1 MSPNHFQNLLE
12 LVRALITKKDTKMP
26 KAITAKERLAI
37 TLRFLATG
45 YSQQFLS
52 FSFRMGKAT
61 VSNIATETSNAI
73 YQVLKE
79 KLSAPHTKGEYLKI
93 SQEFEENWNMPHTI
107 GCIDGKHI
115 CIVCSK
121 LTGTQYYNYK
131 GFVSIVLMAVCDVK
145 YCFTMIDLGQY
156 GSNNDSG
163 ILASSVMGEMFDN
176 VSKIYQSSDQ
186 DLPYFLLG
194 DEIFPF
200 KDWLMRPFLGAG
212 ATEEEKIYNYRHSSA
227 RRCIENAFG
236 ILAQRWRIF
245 LKPIKALV
253 KNVENYT
260 LACLALHSYLRIT
273 ENANYIPTGFA
284 DSEDSDGN
292 STW

>member
-1 MSPNHFQNLLE
+1 MG
-12 LVRALITKKDTKMP
+12 KDT
-26 KAITAKERLAI
+26 
-37 TLRFLATG
+37 
-45 YSQQFLS
+45 
-52 FSFRMGKAT
+52 
-61 VSNIATETSNAI
+61 VSTIVTETNNAI
-73 YQVLKE
+73 HQVFKE
-79 KLSAPHTKGEYLKI
+79 NYLLAPHTKEEWLKI

-131 GFVSIVLMAVCDVK
+131 GFVSIVLMAVCDAN

-163 ILASSVMGEMFDN
+163 ILASSVMGEIFDN
-176 VSKIYQSSDQ
+176 VSKIYRSSDQ

-194 DEIFPF
+194 DEIFPL
-200 KDWLMRPFLGAG
+200 KDWLMRSFPGAG

-227 RRCIENAFG
+227 CRCIENAFG

-245 LKPIKALV
+245 
-253 KNVENYT
+253 
-260 LACLALHSYLRIT
+260 
-273 ENANYIPTGFA
+273 
-284 DSEDSDGN
+284 
-292 STW
+292 